1 MLPMPSG
8 TTHTLF
14 LSTFINFWFIG
25 KFIFYLYHCVSLKLF
40 DRALN
45 VKISV
50 SISNKESS
58 FNSSTKFT
66 FLSHAVIN
74 LLAPLR
80 STLDKRVW
88 TNPSCGSWGF
98 LSQRTNPND
107 AVDIHNIQL
116 WWSITSIGTHVHQ
129 TYTIHIH
136 NLWRVFQAK
145 GFDQGVAL
153 TPPWFRLAPP
163 SLLKMNLFISVP
175 FVSPRLLC
183 LCNLPWL
190 LTFIVEFSFSALVFF
205 L

>member
-8 TTHTLF
+8 TTHTPF

-25 KFIFYLYHCVSLKLF
+25 KFIFFLHHCVSLKLF

-45 VKISV
+45 VKISI

-98 LSQRTNPND
+98 LSQRTNPNH

-116 WWSITSIGTHVHQ
+116 WWSITSLGTHVHR
-129 TYTIHIH
+129 THTIHIH

-163 SLLKMNLFISVP
+163 SLFSEWTFLFP
-175 FVSPRLLC
+175 CPLFPC
-183 LCNLPWL
+183 LCNVFA
-190 LTFIVEFSFSALVFF
+190 TFPDS
-205 L
+205 

>member
-8 TTHTLF
+8 TTHTLL
-14 LSTFINFWFIG
+14 LSAFINFWFIG

-107 AVDIHNIQL
+107 AVDIHNIWL
-116 WWSITSIGTHVHQ
+116 WWSITSRHSCTSNVHNTHSQLVEGLSGQRLWSRCCPHSTLIQ
-129 TYTIHIH
+129 TCPSLSSQNEPFYFRA
-136 NLWRVFQAK
+136 LCFPAFEMSLRPS
-145 GFDQGVAL
+145 L
-153 TPPWFRLAPP
+153 TPNIYSW
-163 SLLKMNLFISVP
+163 I
-175 FVSPRLLC
+175 
-183 LCNLPWL
+183 
-190 LTFIVEFSFSALVFF
+190 FF